1 MNSGCAAALDGLQDF
16 CFMAAK
22 AANREPCPPPLPTLD
37 FAPAF
42 EVYTELGIDPNS
54 FSFVYHT
61 RNCLF
66 YIMNLIQYLPFLF
79 FTKETFQFINA
90 GFDS

>member
-42 EVYTELGIDPNS
+42 EVYTELGIDPYGTKVDS
-54 FSFVYHT
+54 KL
-61 RNCLF
+61 LF
-66 YIMNLIQYLPFLF
+66 RLRFRIIISDKQFPSGLYRVRSAT
-79 FTKETFQFINA
+79 TKT
-90 GFDS
+90 